1 MNGLTRPS
9 FPPNFSTS
17 SAQFNQQTNQTM
29 LPPTQPYHPNS
40 APSLPPTNIYNIKA
54 NPTPPPATNLYNP
67 LSVRY
72 I

>member
-1 MNGLTRPS
+1 
-9 FPPNFSTS
+9 
-17 SAQFNQQTNQTM
+17 M